1 MSENFILAVVDVKKK
16 KMNRLSYDLV
26 YKRTEYLTFVGYQK
40 RTDIT
45 TKKRTDILTFR
56 FTNCVTEAEFSKKI
70 HFYVWMDYVT
80 FLKLRFTV
88 LSYVSMLHFL
98 WLKLNYRLRAI
109 LRFTGLSYLCKVT
122 FYRFILR
129 FNVTFFLTETELS
142 IPWYSTFYW
151 IILPFYVTFYRYILQ
166 KVNLH
171 FNVLSYVLANRP
183 HLTFCC
189 IFQMGD
195 QLFTFCKIFPTF
207 LFFRGWGPLVFQNR
221 GIVFQKWGQF
231 SIMGDRIPK
240 R

>member
-1 MSENFILAVVDVKKK
+1 
-16 KMNRLSYDLV
+16 MNRFSYDLV

-98 WLKLNYRLRAI
+98 WLKLNYRLHAI
-109 LRFTGLSYLCKVT
+109 LRFTGLSYLCQVT
-122 FYRFILR
+122 FYRFIL
-129 FNVTFFLTETELS
+129 
-142 IPWYSTFYW
+142 
-151 IILPFYVTFYRYILQ
+151 Q
-166 KVNLH
+166 KVTLH

-207 LFFRGWGPLVFQNR
+207 LFFRGWGPLVIQNR